1 MFQHLSEK
9 EAAMLETEITISAF
23 DRRLQR
29 AAKSTNDK
37 KSNIWKNRAKP
48 SSRVGPS
55 RRRVLAANP

>member
-37 KSNIWKNRAKP
+37 KSNI
-48 SSRVGPS
+48 
-55 RRRVLAANP
+55 